1 MTNIEWEV
9 GRSFLRREDEHPGWR
24 LIPDRVR
31 PEDLEPLMR
40 FMQLSNTSFMIE
52 VLLYGIHVVLFAL
65 CCFVLTSRQKR
76 VQWFVLGCALA
87 LFALST
93 ADVAYTMRCNTSDL
107 PALFQPMD
115 WGKVDKR
122 IKPKP
127 AMFVTNKY
135 SFSKW
140 PRLASFSSR
149 VLTRGFQWQF
159 HRCYVIWG
167 RPKLLLV
174 IALVCLTADTMWGWL
189 MVGLSSSEA
198 FRTLQPMYLWS
209 VFALNVVV
217 TAASVGRIYWVTV
230 FASPQ
235 IERGMKKVYRTIM
248 SAFVES
254 AAVYTASILAYLVWS
269 RKQPMGSSMVMLSV
283 VQRLVAIMPTL
294 MIVQVAFSHQAGPFT
309 RDVENGRGGEAPVT
323 DSVILDT
330 IITRGG
336 PLDSSGSYPLRWAE
350 QLDNLN
356 HHDKDDE
363 RTSTTSKE
371 DIIVV
376 EVQKPQQ

>member
-1 MTNIEWEV
+1 
-9 GRSFLRREDEHPGWR
+9 
-24 LIPDRVR
+24 
-31 PEDLEPLMR
+31 MR

-127 AMFVTNKY
+127 AMFVTNN
-135 SFSKW
+135 FIADI
-140 PRLASFSSR
+140 L
-149 VLTRGFQWQF
+149 LF